1 MDGEESGQLDLAV
14 GVTLSRG
21 DKLSQVYSQGR
32 WRMETGGPRLE
43 E

>member
-14 GVTLSRG
+14 GVTSSRE
-21 DKLSQVYSQGR
+21 DKLSQGPQSGK
-32 WRMETGGPRLE
+32 MAHETGGPRLE